1 MSRQKALVI
10 ALVAAVILSC
20 TLISVALIGRAGYPT
35 RLVLHVVPVSE
46 DGEALTGTFAVVVRN
61 LTDAWRKPN
70 SEVVYTSL
78 EYCPS
83 ITIVLNLRRRWMWWN
98 GHWQKHEYLVCLF
111 NNWYFGERI
120 VRVEPNA
127 TEIEMTV
134 EVVLHR
140 HPRGPQEQPSPGP
153 SDAMP
158 LPYLAVFLEEV
169 AETIEEMPAVQQHSI
184 SGIRVGV
191 YFHRGNYLFYTAKF
205 RYTYIW
211 GQWSRWYS
219 AGDKI
224 TVCHDAYRVAQ
235 VSNGAKE
242 WINVCVLYRYERWLY
257 DADWLTWYEEF
268 VYPVDFSGAAPGN
281 YIGCPYCGGEVSGQY
296 QRWYRE
302 EYRGTIT
309 IYLGPGIHVVER
321 YGLKVTFTV
330 SYGPLT
336 LSVELWKGNRDREGR
351 RPTRS

>member
-1 MSRQKALVI
+1 M
-10 ALVAAVILSC
+10 
-20 TLISVALIGRAGYPT
+20 
-35 RLVLHVVPVSE
+35 
-46 DGEALTGTFAVVVRN
+46 
-61 LTDAWRKPN
+61 
-70 SEVVYTSL
+70 
-78 EYCPS
+78 
-83 ITIVLNLRRRWMWWN
+83 
-98 GHWQKHEYLVCLF
+98 
-111 NNWYFGERI
+111 
-120 VRVEPNA
+120 
-127 TEIEMTV
+127 
-134 EVVLHR
+134 
-140 HPRGPQEQPSPGP
+140 
-153 SDAMP
+153 
-158 LPYLAVFLEEV
+158 
-169 AETIEEMPAVQQHSI
+169 AETIEEMPAVQRHSI

>member
-140 HPRGPQEQPSPGP
+140 HPGGHRSNRALAP
-153 SDAMP
+153 AMP
-158 LPYLAVFLEEV
+158 C
-169 AETIEEMPAVQQHSI
+169 HS
-184 SGIRVGV
+184 
-191 YFHRGNYLFYTAKF
+191 
-205 RYTYIW
+205 
-211 GQWSRWYS
+211 
-219 AGDKI
+219 
-224 TVCHDAYRVAQ
+224 
-235 VSNGAKE
+235 
-242 WINVCVLYRYERWLY
+242 
-257 DADWLTWYEEF
+257 
-268 VYPVDFSGAAPGN
+268 
-281 YIGCPYCGGEVSGQY
+281 
-296 QRWYRE
+296 
-302 EYRGTIT
+302 
-309 IYLGPGIHVVER
+309 
-321 YGLKVTFTV
+321 
-330 SYGPLT
+330 
-336 LSVELWKGNRDREGR
+336 
-351 RPTRS
+351 PT